1 MKPKGE
7 QEEEMEKEGNRGCC
21 KKRELK
27 YSMPTFHP
35 LVDNYA
41 PRRYKEL
48 GSSKL
53 KALEINQREKSGTR
67 SLAVPILRHDRAIL
81 DRADLFFDVSILV
94 IFFLSRNVL
103 VFTLLFLWI
112 LHFCYD

>member
-1 MKPKGE
+1 MLVTKPKGE
-7 QEEEMEKEGNRGCC
+7 QKEEMEEGDRRYY

-41 PRRYKEL
+41 PRGYKEL

-53 KALEINQREKSGTR
+53 KALEINQREMSGTQ
-67 SLAVPILRHDRAIL
+67 
-81 DRADLFFDVSILV
+81 
-94 IFFLSRNVL
+94 
-103 VFTLLFLWI
+103 
-112 LHFCYD
+112 